1 MSQFDFD
8 LNRLGSSIS
17 NLVDDAINSQN
28 FKELNRTINH
38 TINST
43 INQAMEGVGKTVD
56 SLNRNYRNGNHQ
68 QGYPYQQNSQSSPL
82 RTQPL
87 QKQTSPAVYGNSPGG
102 AVSGSIKAFI
112 GFTMAAA
119 GGIATLVLVILA
131 AFGILNMGT
140 VIAMVLVFL
149 LMVSGLLLGFSGTRV
164 LSRLKRYRQYCKV
177 IGNQSLVT
185 LAYLEKET
193 GRSKKFLIQDLE
205 DMRKRRM
212 FRQAHLDEQHTCLML
227 TDEVYQ
233 QYLESMRALKARQ
246 REEQSMADAGLT
258 PEFRKIIQ
266 ESEDYITKIHQ
277 ANEELPG
284 EVISQ
289 RLAQLELV
297 ITRIL
302 AEVKKQPQKAN
313 QLHRFMNYYLPT
325 TWKLINAYLD
335 FERQPV
341 QTANI
346 LSTKKE
352 IETTL
357 GTINSA
363 FEKLLDDLFQAQAW
377 DISSDISVLQT
388 MLAQEGLT
396 KDNLH

>member
-8 LNRLGSSIS
+8 LNHLGSSIS

-28 FKELNRTINH
+28 FKELNKTINH

-56 SLNRNYRNGNHQ
+56 SLNRNYRNGNYQ
-68 QGYPYQQNSQSSPL
+68 KRPQQNSQNSPL

-87 QKQTSPAVYGNSPGG
+87 QNQTSPAVYGNSPGG

-112 GFTMAAA
+112 GFTLAAA
-119 GGIATLVLVILA
+119 GGIATLVLVFLSA
-131 AFGILNMGT
+131 VGILNTGT
-140 VIAMVLVFL
+140 VIAMVLL
-149 LMVSGLLLGFSGTRV
+149 LLLTVGGLFLGFSGTRV

-212 FRQAHLDEQHTCLML
+212 FRQAHLDEQRTCLML

-233 QYLESMRALKARQ
+233 QYLESMKALEARQ
-246 REEQSMADAGLT
+246 KEEQSMADAGLT

-266 ESEDYITKIHQ
+266 ESEDYIAKIHQ

-313 QLHRFMNYYLPT
+313 ELHRFMNYYLPT
-325 TWKLINAYLD
+325 TWKLIHAYLD

-357 GTINSA
+357 ETINSA